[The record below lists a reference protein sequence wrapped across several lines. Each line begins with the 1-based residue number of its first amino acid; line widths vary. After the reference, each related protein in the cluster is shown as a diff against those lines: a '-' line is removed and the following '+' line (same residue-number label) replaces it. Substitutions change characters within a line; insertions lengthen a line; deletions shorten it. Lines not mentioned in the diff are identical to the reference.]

1 MPPGVPPLDDG
12 GVFAPARRALTAG
25 LVLTITLVGF
35 EALAVA
41 TVLPVVERDLGDL
54 ALYGWVFSAYL
65 LASLVGTVVAG
76 READR
81 RGPGPPFVAG
91 CVLFATGLVAA
102 GLAPSMPLLV
112 LARVVQGLGAG
123 VVPAVAYAVIGRCYP
138 AAVRPR
144 MFAVL
149 STAWV
154 VPALAG
160 PALAGVV
167 AHGLGWRWVFLG
179 LVPLVGLAAAM
190 TLPALFRVGPA
201 PATEADGSELPDV
214 PEGARTGDAVLVAVG
229 AGLVIGGLTASEIPW
244 LMPVLI
250 LVGAL
255 VGVRPFTRLVPAGT
269 LRARAGLPA
278 DVLARGVLTFAF
290 FGTDAFV
297 PLLIQNVRHES
308 VTYTGVV
315 LTASTLSWTAAAWV
329 QQHFVHRRGPRFA
342 GPTRRSARTP
352 WSAAAWL
359 QQHFVLRRGPRFLVR
374 LGFGLIALGI
384 VGVAAALS
392 AAVPVGTI
400 VISWSIGAAGMGC
413 AYAPLSL
420 VMLDAAELGREGAA
434 SASLQ
439 LSDQLGFALG
449 TGVAG
454 AAVALGEV
462 SGWVESTS
470 LLVGSAI
477 TGTVAVLGLLLA
489 RRLPPRLRQVAA
501 VAPAEP

>member
-1 MPPGVPPLDDG
+1 
-12 GVFAPARRALTAG
+12 
-25 LVLTITLVGF
+25 
-35 EALAVA
+35 
-41 TVLPVVERDLGDL
+41 
-54 ALYGWVFSAYL
+54 
-65 LASLVGTVVAG
+65 
-76 READR
+76 
-81 RGPGPPFVAG
+81 
-91 CVLFATGLVAA
+91 
-102 GLAPSMPLLV
+102 
-112 LARVVQGLGAG
+112 
-123 VVPAVAYAVIGRCYP
+123 
-138 AAVRPR
+138 
-144 MFAVL
+144 
-149 STAWV
+149 
-154 VPALAG
+154 
-160 PALAGVV
+160 
-167 AHGLGWRWVFLG
+167 
-179 LVPLVGLAAAM
+179 
-190 TLPALFRVGPA
+190 
-201 PATEADGSELPDV
+201 
-214 PEGARTGDAVLVAVG
+214 
-229 AGLVIGGLTASEIPW
+229 
-244 LMPVLI
+244 MPVLI
-250 LVGAL
+250 VVGAL

-329 QQHFVHRRGPRFA
+329 QQHFVHRRGPRF
-342 GPTRRSARTP
+342 
-352 WSAAAWL
+352 
-359 QQHFVLRRGPRFLVR
+359 FVR

-400 VISWSIGAAGMGC
+400 VVSWSIGAAGMGC

-420 VMLDAAELGREGAA
+420 VMLDAAEPGREGAA

-470 LLVGSAI
+470 LLVGAAI
-477 TGTVAVLGLLLA
+477 TGTVAVLGLVLA
-489 RRLPPRLRQVAA
+489 GRLPPRLRQVEA

>member
-91 CVLFATGLVAA
+91 CVLFAAGLVAA

-179 LVPLVGLAAAM
+179 LVPLVGVAAAM

-201 PATEADGSELPDV
+201 PQTEADASDLPDV
-214 PEGARTGDAVLVAVG
+214 PDGARTSDAVLVAVG

-250 LVGAL
+250 LLGAL
-255 VGVRPFTRLVPAGT
+255 VGARPFVRLVPAGT

-297 PLLIQNVRHES
+297 PLVIQNVRHES

-329 QQHFVHRRGPRFA
+329 QQHFVHRRGPRF
-342 GPTRRSARTP
+342 
-352 WSAAAWL
+352 
-359 QQHFVLRRGPRFLVR
+359 FVR
-374 LGFGLIALGI
+374 LGFGLIAVGI
-384 VGVAAALS
+384 AGVAAGLS
-392 AAVPVGTI
+392 TSVPVGTI
-400 VISWSIGAAGMGC
+400 VVSWSIGASGMGC

-420 VMLDAAELGREGAA
+420 VMLDAAEPGREGAA

-462 SGWVESTS
+462 SGWVESSS
-470 LLVGSAI
+470 LLLGAAI
-477 TGTVAVLGLLLA
+477 TGTVAVLGLVLA
-489 RRLPPRLRQVAA
+489 RRLPPRLRQVDAA
-501 VAPAEP
+501 APAGP

>member
-1 MPPGVPPLDDG
+1 MATAAEAPDTG

-54 ALYGWVFSAYL
+54 ALYGWVFSVYL

-81 RGPGPPFVAG
+81 RGPGPPFAVG
-91 CVLFATGLVAA
+91 CTLFALGLIGA
-102 GLAPSMPLLV
+102 GLAPTMPLLV
-112 LARVVQGLGAG
+112 VARVVQGLGAG
-123 VVPAVAYAVIGRCYP
+123 TVPAVAYACIGRSYP
-138 AAVRPR
+138 PSARPR

-154 VPALAG
+154 VPALVG

-167 AHGLGWRWVFLG
+167 ARGLGWRWVFLG
-179 LVPLVGLAAAM
+179 LLPLVAIAAVM
-190 TLPALFRVGPA
+190 TLPALFRIGPA
-201 PATEADGSELPDV
+201 PRPDPDAGPPEGPPDV
-214 PEGARTGDAVLVAVG
+214 PSGAKTSDAVLVAVG
-229 AGLVIGGLTASEIPW
+229 AGLVIGGLTASGTPW

-250 LVGAL
+250 AAGILLGL
-255 VGVRPFTRLVPAGT
+255 PPFIRLVPTGT

-297 PLLIQNVRHES
+297 PLAIQNVRHES
-308 VTYTGVV
+308 VTYTGFV
-315 LTASTLSWTAAAWV
+315 LTASTLSWTAFAWV
-329 QQHFVHRRGPRFA
+329 QQHYVHRLGPRF
-342 GPTRRSARTP
+342 
-352 WSAAAWL
+352 
-359 QQHFVLRRGPRFLVR
+359 FVR
-374 LGFGLIALGI
+374 LGFCCIAVGI
-384 VGVAAALS
+384 VGVAASLS
-392 AAVPVGTI
+392 SSVPVWT
-400 VISWSIGAAGMGC
+400 VVVSWSIGAAGMGF

-420 VMLDAAELGREGAA
+420 VMLDAAEPGREGAA
-434 SASLQ
+434 SAALQ

-454 AAVALGEV
+454 AAVALGDV
-462 SGWVESTS
+462 LGWLESTS
-470 LLVGSAI
+470 LLLGAGI
-477 TGTVAVLGLLLA
+477 TGTVAVAGIVLA
-489 RRLPPRLRQVAA
+489 QRLPTRLAGSGRSQSA
-501 VAPAEP
+501 

>member
-1 MPPGVPPLDDG
+1 MPPGVPPLDEG

-41 TVLPVVERDLGDL
+41 TVLPVVEQDLGDL

-65 LASLVGTVVAG
+65 LAGLVGTVIAG

-201 PATEADGSELPDV
+201 PETEADASDLPDV
-214 PEGARTGDAVLVAVG
+214 PESARTSDAVLVAVG
-229 AGLVIGGLTASEIPW
+229 AGLVIGGLTASDIPW

-250 LVGAL
+250 LLGAL
-255 VGVRPFTRLVPAGT
+255 VGVRPFMRLVPAGT

-297 PLLIQNVRHES
+297 PLLIQNVRHQS
-308 VTYTGVV
+308 VTYTGIV

-329 QQHFVHRRGPRFA
+329 QQHFVHRRGPRF
-342 GPTRRSARTP
+342 
-352 WSAAAWL
+352 
-359 QQHFVLRRGPRFLVR
+359 FVR
-374 LGFGLIALGI
+374 LGFGLIAAGI

-392 AAVPVGTI
+392 ASVPVGTI
-400 VISWSIGAAGMGC
+400 VVSWSIGAAGMGC

-420 VMLDAAELGREGAA
+420 VMFDAAEPGHEGAA

-462 SGWVESTS
+462 SGWAESTS
-470 LLVGSAI
+470 LLLGAAI
-477 TGTVAVLGLLLA
+477 TGAVAVLGLVLA
-489 RRLPPRLRQVAA
+489 RRLPPRLRLAEA